1 MDPVARS
8 RAGLFVQLEN
18 KKRKKLALK
27 ICVYFKL
34 LGLWKIT
41 MPVEYESTVDS
52 KNWNFC
58 FKCVNIDVH
67 ATANYSISIR
77 SELFGHNFLPAGN
90 IGPQLKSTQKWPV
103 WPLGNSRV
111 CCPKIHIPGLWHSA
125 NTPTFPP
132 PFSSQQYFFLL
143 PASGEAGGSTV
154 RHFNIPLLWHC
165 AKSYQCCGSLRIRI
179 NLTDLNPYYCNNS
192 DPDLK

>member
-1 MDPVARS
+1 MRPP
-8 RAGLFVQLEN
+8 
-18 KKRKKLALK
+18 
-27 ICVYFKL
+27 I
-34 LGLWKIT
+34 
-41 MPVEYESTVDS
+41 
-52 KNWNFC
+52 
-58 FKCVNIDVH
+58 
-67 ATANYSISIR
+67 ISIR

-90 IGPQLKSTQKWPV
+90 IGPQLKYNLAMASV
-103 WPLGNSRV
+103 ASRQQQSLFA
-111 CCPKIHIPGLWHSA
+111 KIHIPWLWHSA

-143 PASGEAGGSTV
+143 PASGEAGGSTA

-179 NLTDLNPYYCNNS
+179 NLTDPNPYYCNNS